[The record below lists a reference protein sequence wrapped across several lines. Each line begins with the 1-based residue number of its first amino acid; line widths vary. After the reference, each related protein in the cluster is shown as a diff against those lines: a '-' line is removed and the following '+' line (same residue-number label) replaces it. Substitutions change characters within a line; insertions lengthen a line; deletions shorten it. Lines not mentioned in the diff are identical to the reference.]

1 MGFCG
6 SPEREPGAPN
16 GADGDG
22 AAPNG
27 DVFVAEVLPPNA
39 NADFGAS
46 AGFAALFDAPP
57 KGDEA
62 AGVDEAPPN
71 ALLDGVLPPNANADF
86 GAEGAEA
93 SLFAAAPNGLDVL
106 EAAGCELLLPTPKPN
121 VGVEVAGEEDA
132 PTPFAAGVE
141 EGAAVDGF
149 DVTPKLNFGPE
160 EGAAAAFEA
169 SGPAADVLAGA
180 TSCLTNENVGVDVAV
195 GCDGGGPMPKRDN
208 KDVPGAGA
216 AFDWSVFAVPLPLEA
231 LPNGDG
237 AWPDGCADGVAP
249 KENVGFG
256 APLPWPCAAF
266 VARFSFVA
274 GVAEEAGAGA
284 LGAKKFGADADG
296 VVVGAADGA
305 GVCVAGFEKKLG
317 TEEPACGAPAG

>member
-27 DVFVAEVLPPNA
+27 DAFVAEVLPPNA
-39 NADFGAS
+39 KADFGAS

-62 AGVDEAPPN
+62 AGVDEAIPN
-71 ALLDGVLPPNANADF
+71 ALLAGVLPPNANADF
-86 GAEGAEA
+86 GAEGAEGA
-93 SLFAAAPNGLDVL
+93 EGSLFAGAPNGLDVF

-121 VGVEVAGEEDA
+121 VGVEVAGEDDA
-132 PTPFAAGVE
+132 PAPFAAGVE
-141 EGAAVDGF
+141 EGAVVDGF
-149 DVTPKLNFGPE
+149 DVIPKLNFGPE
-160 EGAAAAFEA
+160 EAAAAAFEA
-169 SGPAADVLAGA
+169 SGPAAGVLAGVA
-180 TSCLTNENVGVDVAV
+180 SGLPNENVGVEVAV

-216 AFDWSVFAVPLPLEA
+216 AFDWSVFAVPLPLV
-231 LPNGDG
+231 D
-237 AWPDGCADGVAP
+237 DGVAP

-256 APLPWPCAAF
+256 APLP
-266 VARFSFVA
+266 
-274 GVAEEAGAGA
+274 
-284 LGAKKFGADADG
+284 
-296 VVVGAADGA
+296 
-305 GVCVAGFEKKLG
+305 
-317 TEEPACGAPAG
+317 